1 MSDLVALWLDYAQRN
16 KLDAVARKINGDRF
30 GTALSLA
37 RAEVRALAAELLAAS
52 ATPEHA
58 VKEMHRRATALWQ
71 RDLPLVGFD
80 AAAVAYTKA
89 RIWQDCAWTIDPSL
103 PEVQPRLT
111 WE

>member
-1 MSDLVALWLDYAQRN
+1 MVELRPAWQAPGGCR
-16 KLDAVARKINGDRF
+16 ARQGDTF
-30 GTALSLA
+30 GSALSLA

-52 ATPEHA
+52 AMPEDA
-58 VKEMHRRATALWQ
+58 AKEMHRRATALWQ

-80 AAAVAYTKA
+80 PAAVAYARA
-89 RIWQDCAWTIDPSL
+89 RIWQDCARAIDPSL